1 MAHFKLFY
9 TNELR
14 LLNRSR
20 MEKVCKKEDAGCQ
33 ENLKDNPGD

>member
-20 MEKVCKKEDAGCQ
+20 MHAYIILCEFA
-33 ENLKDNPGD
+33 P